1 MRKIKKSF
9 LVASI
14 FLLGLPFEAWSQA
27 PPAGTGLPLPRFVSI
42 RSEEVNMRTGPG
54 VRYPVD
60 WVYHRKSMPVEVVNE
75 FDTWRKVRDVRG
87 GQGWIHQS
95 MLSSR
100 RTMVVTGQ
108 IRTIRKRAD
117 VKSPPLARVEPGAM
131 GKLLQCPDGL
141 GWCEVKIGDF
151 KGWFRRVEFWGVYPK
166 ETLK

>member
-60 WVYHRKSMPVEVVNE
+60 WVYHRKSMPVEVVN
-75 FDTWRKVRDVRG
+75 
-87 GQGWIHQS
+87 
-95 MLSSR
+95 
-100 RTMVVTGQ
+100 
-108 IRTIRKRAD
+108 
-117 VKSPPLARVEPGAM
+117 
-131 GKLLQCPDGL
+131 
-141 GWCEVKIGDF
+141 
-151 KGWFRRVEFWGVYPK
+151 
-166 ETLK
+166 